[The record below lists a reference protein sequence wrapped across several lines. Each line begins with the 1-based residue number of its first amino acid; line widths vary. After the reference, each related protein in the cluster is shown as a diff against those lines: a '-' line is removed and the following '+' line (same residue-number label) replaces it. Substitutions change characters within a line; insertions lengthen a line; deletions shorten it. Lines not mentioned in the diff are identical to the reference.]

1 MAKQIIKLFNRVGD
15 IVNNDPDVGDKLKVR
30 KYVHTLPPLHGI
42 VDCGSGSVRIQVK
55 NSDPDLNLIS
65 LASLRLFRRAIFNF
79 WDSILV
85 PVSWFHLNIK
95 FLFYLGFRI
104 LLIVVFFS

>member
-30 KYVHTLPPLHGI
+30 TYVHTLPPLHGI

-65 LASLRLFRRAIFNF
+65 LASLRLFRRAIFNL
-79 WDSILV
+79 WDSIFTILV
-85 PVSWFHLNIK
+85 SFKYKNFI
-95 FLFYLGFRI
+95 LFG
-104 LLIVVFFS
+104 V

>member
-15 IVNNDPDVGDKLKVR
+15 IVNNDPDVGDKLKVS
-30 KYVHTLPPLHGI
+30 KYVHTLLNPDWRLPPLHGI

-85 PVSWFHLNIK
+85 SFKYKNFI
-95 FLFYLGFRI
+95 LFG
-104 LLIVVFFS
+104 V